1 MVRQMGSILMNR
13 EHWSSTKDDILAS
26 AVIEQLNRICN
37 QHKTIAEF
45 VEMNI
50 TGIRKIL
57 KKFDKQMQE
66 YSLPMSQKYLESRML
81 NAEDGQENIYSM
93 RFKQLLSHTVLI
105 EVYLILD
112 DCMKQLKTIV
122 NQKIKKIKA
131 KKDKSEI
138 TSPSDIALDDHGL
151 GVSSQQSLW
160 QRVLSV
166 FGQNETQLTPTNSPR
181 SGPNL
186 NRRRSFIEEG
196 ALSSRNMD
204 K

>member
-26 AVIEQLNRICN
+26 AVIDQLNRICN

-81 NAEDGQENIYSM
+81 NAEDGSENIYSM
-93 RFKQLLSHTVLI
+93 RFK
-105 EVYLILD
+105 
-112 DCMKQLKTIV
+112 
-122 NQKIKKIKA
+122 
-131 KKDKSEI
+131 
-138 TSPSDIALDDHGL
+138 
-151 GVSSQQSLW
+151 
-160 QRVLSV
+160 
-166 FGQNETQLTPTNSPR
+166 
-181 SGPNL
+181 
-186 NRRRSFIEEG
+186 
-196 ALSSRNMD
+196 
-204 K
+204 